1 MADQDNNSE
10 KPNSDSN
17 NVQNPDAA
25 AQLQETETK
34 ANIEEA
40 EESALSDNSLSP
52 LRNLKSILGWGSVC
66 LAGLAL
72 VVASLVV
79 FLDTAV
85 GHRII
90 VHYINKYTTESG
102 LKVKL
107 KRIDGSIYQAFR
119 LIDVKAYD
127 QHGRFL
133 DMPSLF
139 VEWHP
144 LDYRYGIITIKTLHA
159 PMVGLLRNPEMKP
172 TKSDPN
178 APLLPNIHLDIDRID
193 LDRIDISKNLD
204 GQNHRL
210 HMHGRLALIRGQ
222 ITVKANAGADKGQGI
237 SGGDT
242 LSLQFDAKPAANL
255 LVVDAHLNAPVGGV
269 VDGLTHLGKPLIMDA
284 AGKGNWQDWRGYI
297 QAQSGDKKLL
307 DWQLHNRNGAVH
319 LAGAVYPAELLAD
332 QPASIQ
338 AFFKKGLQVDLTTH
352 SNKNIVD
359 IRSAVSGEMFQFTA
373 LGGIDWKTSRFNNMS
388 VNLDIP
394 NGRNFFL
401 DDLSLKKFAFSSVL
415 SGLIRSPTIDWR
427 LNAGQIGWQG
437 KMVENIQ
444 ARGKMLIDDSRLSMP
459 MGLSVGK
466 ITGLDP
472 RLVNLLENLKVEG
485 AINYGDHILRIDHS
499 NISSRYIHANTTVIT
514 DFVSKKWRA
523 AIKGGI
529 DSYKVDGV
537 GRLSLAIDSHL
548 QPEKNG
554 EFGMAGQMT
563 LTGRDWQKPAL
574 KKAFGGEAVLR
585 ADVIANAVGGIRM
598 PRFSLVS
605 PEFHLDGNG
614 AYQPKGNISLF
625 VRGNSKTYGAM
636 TLDVG
641 GILTHPLI
649 KANLLG
655 VTINGNLAQ
664 TKNSLYMGQF
674 ELNGRGLD
682 GVIRLTEDQ
691 ANQAVNADITL
702 EKARFTYGQA
712 IDIESGRL
720 RGKAVF
726 SANPVFQGEALL
738 NNIRYNNFSLKQTAG
753 RVLYQ
758 KNQGEAGLTL
768 QGNLPVG
775 GTTPIPFNVALHSS
789 FDENLVR
796 ANAQGNVAHLNWHM
810 AAPVEI
816 RSDKNGYDISKVVI
830 QLPKGHIDLS
840 GHYGGQNS
848 YAAMQIA
855 DIDLSEAN
863 LLWPETNLSGQLSAI
878 ANADLTGNVPLISAR
893 LALNHFTRAS
903 ITGLSQPV
911 DLMMVATHD
920 KNGLVSEA
928 VIRQN
933 QAMIGQ
939 MRLGITPNYAPEKQH
954 KPDWIDAL
962 LKGRLSGGIRY
973 NADADIL
980 WSMSG
985 VSGQSIR
992 GPLAVAADITGELDA
1007 PVLTGLIRGRSLRYE
1022 NSAYDT
1028 LVSSIDIDGHF
1039 DQSKFF
1045 LDKMTGKAGK
1055 GTVSAKGYASLDA
1068 ASDYDSTLNIT
1079 LDKAT
1084 LARADQMKSTVSG
1097 NLDIKSNAKE
1107 GGSIKGKLNLP
1118 ETRYRFILDNKESVH
1133 DLSGVKRKG
1142 AVETAASNE
1151 ATNSPPMLASAWK
1164 LDIRISAPEQLFVAG
1179 MGLESEWQ
1187 ADLRVRGTATS
1198 PNITGDMRV
1207 IRGTYTF
1214 AGRRFDIDHGEIQFT
1229 GGNPPNPALDITAE
1243 ATVDDITAT
1252 VKIGGFA
1259 NRPEIT
1265 FSSSPS
1271 LAQDEILSRLLF
1283 GSSVTSLSAVQA
1295 VQLAAA
1301 LNTLRTGGKG
1311 FDPLDKLRSVIGI
1324 DRLRVVGANS
1334 STGQGTSLAAG
1345 KYLFKNVY
1353 MEVITDTH
1361 GFTATQIR
1369 ISLTRTLSLL
1379 SEASSF
1385 GSSNVSLR
1393 YSKDY

>member
-1 MADQDNNSE
+1 MADQDNNPEQQENYPDSI
-10 KPNSDSN
+10 KQQNSDI
-17 NVQNPDAA
+17 DA
-25 AQLQETETK
+25 QTENSKIIKKK
-34 ANIEEA
+34 A
-40 EESALSDNSLSP
+40 SP
-52 LRNLKSILGWGSVC
+52 FQNLKQIFGWGCVF
-66 LAGLAL
+66 LAGL
-72 VVASLVV
+72 VVFVASLLL
-79 FLDTAV
+79 FLDTAT
-85 GHRII
+85 GHRVI

-102 LKVKL
+102 VKVKL
-107 KRIDGSIYQAFR
+107 QRIDGSIYRAFR

-144 LDYRYGIITIKTLHA
+144 LDYRYGIITIKKLHS
-159 PMVGLLRNPEMKP
+159 PLINFIRNPDLKP
-172 TKSDPN
+172 TKSNPD
-178 APLLPNIHLDIDRID
+178 APLLPDIHLDIDQIN

-204 GQNHRL
+204 GQKHRL
-210 HMHGRLALIRGQ
+210 HLHGQLTLIKGQ
-222 ITVKANAGADKGQGI
+222 ITVKAAAGADKSQDI

-242 LSLQFDAKPAANL
+242 LSLQFEAKPSANL
-255 LVVDAHLNAPVGGV
+255 LVVEAHLYAPIGGV
-269 VDGLTHLGKPLIMDA
+269 IDGLSHLGKPLAMDA

-307 DWQLHNRNGAVH
+307 DWQIHNKNGSVH
-319 LAGAVYPAELLAD
+319 LDGSVYPAELLPD
-332 QPASIQ
+332 QPALQS
-338 AFFKKGLQVDLTTH
+338 FLKKGIQIDLTTH
-352 SNKNIVD
+352 NHKNIAD
-359 IRSAVSGEMFQFTA
+359 IHGAITGEMFRLTA
-373 LGGIDWKTSRFNNMS
+373 LGGIDWKSSRFNNMS

-394 NGRNFFL
+394 NSRHFFG
-401 DDLSLKKFAFSSVL
+401 DDLSFKNFAFSSVL
-415 SGLIRSPTIDWR
+415 SGFIRAPNIDWR
-427 LNAGQIGWQG
+427 LKAGQIGWQQ
-437 KMVENIQ
+437 KIAENIQ
-444 ARGKMLIDDSRLSMP
+444 SKGKMLIDGNRLSMP

-466 ITGLDP
+466 ISGIDP
-472 RLVNLLENLKVEG
+472 RLIKLLENLKIEG
-485 AINYGDHILRIDHS
+485 SINYDDHVLRIDHS

-514 DFVSKKWRA
+514 DLVTKKWRA

-529 DSYKVDGV
+529 DPYKLDGI
-537 GRLSLAIDSHL
+537 GRLSLTIDSHL

-554 EFGMAGQMT
+554 DLGMVGQMAVK
-563 LTGRDWQKPAL
+563 GRDWQQPAL
-574 KKAFGGEAVLR
+574 AKIFGGEAILR
-585 ADVIANAVGGIRM
+585 TDMIANATGSIRM
-598 PRFSLVS
+598 PRFSLAS
-605 PEFHLDGNG
+605 PEFRMEGNG
-614 AYQPKGNISLF
+614 GYQPKGNINLF
-625 VRGNSKTYGAM
+625 VRGNSKSYGAI

-641 GILTHPLI
+641 GMVSHPLI
-649 KANLLG
+649 KATALG
-655 VTINGNLAQ
+655 LTVNGNLAQ
-664 TKNSLYMGQF
+664 AKSNLYHGQF

-682 GVIRLTEDQ
+682 GIIHLTEEQ
-691 ANQAVNADITL
+691 AKQAVTADIAID
-702 EKARFTYGQA
+702 KAHFVYNQP

-720 RGKAVF
+720 KGKAVF
-726 SANPVFQGEALL
+726 SDAPVFQAEALL
-738 NNIRYNNFSLKQTAG
+738 NNIRYDNFLLKQAAG
-753 RVLYQ
+753 RVFYQ
-758 KNQGEAGLTL
+758 KDQGEGGLTL
-768 QGNLPVG
+768 QGNLP
-775 GTTPIPFNVALHSS
+775 TTGASPIPFNVALHSS
-789 FDENLVR
+789 FAADVIR
-796 ANAQGNVAHLNWHM
+796 ANAQGNVAHLNWYM

-816 RSDKNGYDISKVVI
+816 RSGKNGYDISKIVI

-848 YAAMQIA
+848 YATLQMA
-855 DIDLSEAN
+855 DVDLSEAN
-863 LLWPETNLSGQLSAI
+863 LLWPEINLSGQLSAA
-878 ANADLTGNVPLISAR
+878 ANADLSGNVPHVSAR
-893 LALNHFTRAS
+893 LALNNFTRVS
-903 ITGLSQPV
+903 VTGLSQPV
-911 DLMMVATHD
+911 DLMMAAAND
-920 KNGLVSEA
+920 KNGLTSEA
-928 VIRQN
+928 VIRQK
-933 QAMIGQ
+933 QKMIGQ
-939 MRLGITPNYAPEKQH
+939 MRLGITPNYASEKQH
-954 KPDWIDAL
+954 KVDWIEAL
-962 LKGRLSGGIRY
+962 KKGRLSGGIRY

-992 GPLAVAADITGELDA
+992 GPLAVAADISGGVEA

-1022 NSAYDT
+1022 NSSYDT

-1055 GTVSAKGYASLDA
+1055 GSVSAKGYASLDA
-1068 ASDYDSTLNIT
+1068 ASDYDSALNIT

-1084 LARADQMKSTVSG
+1084 LARADEMKSTVSG
-1097 NLDIKSNAKE
+1097 SLDIKSNSKD
-1107 GGSIKGKLNLP
+1107 GGSIKGKLKLP
-1118 ETRYRFILDNKESVH
+1118 ETRYRFIIDNKETVH

-1142 AVETAASNE
+1142 EIEDTAAHEVKETPAS
-1151 ATNSPPMLASAWK
+1151 MLASSWK
-1164 LDIRISAPEQLFVAG
+1164 LDIRISAPDQLFVAG
-1179 MGLESEWQ
+1179 MGLESEWE
-1187 ADLRVRGTATS
+1187 ADLRVRGTAAA

-1214 AGRRFDIDHGEIQFT
+1214 AGRRFDIGHGEIQFT

-1243 ATVDDITAT
+1243 ATVDDMTAT

-1259 NRPEIT
+1259 NKPEIT